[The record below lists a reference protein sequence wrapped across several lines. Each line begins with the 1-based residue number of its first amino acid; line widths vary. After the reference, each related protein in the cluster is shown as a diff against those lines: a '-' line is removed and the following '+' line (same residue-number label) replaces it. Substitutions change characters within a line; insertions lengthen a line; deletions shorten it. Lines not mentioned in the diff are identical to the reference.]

1 MEEKDLRASQRS
13 IFLFTTYF
21 TDYVLVPASTRD
33 QVIQTLEKRG
43 FVFQRDP
50 KIDVDMKGELQ
61 EAAPNLLF
69 GSYLPNQNSLPS
81 SEAEL
86 EARTFN
92 LLKTRGIVPEVS
104 RETRLVHCAGRR
116 DSPGRHSPQ
125 DFELLIGL
133 MQCLIYQPRFLSL
146 TLTQTEAAS
155 LLLQEAALANFRS
168 DDILLGDKNLVL
180 TPIILNLQSL
190 PIEAPGIICGVAGKL
205 KNISTGRVPQSMEM
219 SYLSTARTGTV
230 MVEER
235 DLDKVIEALRAG
247 KYGFDIS
254 LDELYD

>member
-1 MEEKDLRASQRS
+1 M
-13 IFLFTTYF
+13 
-21 TDYVLVPASTRD
+21 LVPASARG
-33 QVIQTLEKRG
+33 QVIRALERRG

-50 KIDVDMKGELQ
+50 TINIDLKGKLHETTSNFPL
-61 EAAPNLLF
+61 
-69 GSYLPNQNSLPS
+69 GSGTPPQGSLPS

-92 LLKTRGIVPEVS
+92 LLTARGVVPKVS

-116 DSPGRHSPQ
+116 DSPGRHPPQ

-133 MQCLIYQPRFLSL
+133 IQCLVYQPRFLSL

-155 LLLQEAALANFRS
+155 LLLQEVALANFRS
-168 DDILLGDKNLVL
+168 DDILLGDKNLFL
-180 TPIILNLQSL
+180 IPIMLNLQSL

-205 KNISTGRVPQSMEM
+205 KNISTGRIPESMEL

-235 DLDKVIEALRAG
+235 DLDKVIGALRAG
-247 KYGFDIS
+247 KFRFDVS
-254 LDELYD
+254 SDELHN